1 MGNIHVLDDHL
12 TNQIAAGEV
21 VERPASI
28 VKELV
33 ENAIDAKATR
43 VQVLIEEGGISYIQV
58 SDNGLGMDREDAV
71 LAFSRHATSKIK
83 RERDLFSI
91 QTLGFRG
98 EALPSIA
105 SVARVELVTTRD
117 PSQLATKVKISGG
130 EIESVEETSRSK
142 GTDVMVRDLFYN
154 TPARLKYLK
163 TVNTEVSHVADILGR
178 LAFAHPDISFT
189 LTHNRRK
196 LFQTAGDGKLKHVL
210 LSIYGKQVA
219 GQAISI
225 EGSDMDFRIHGWIT
239 KPEVTRS
246 NRSYLTIILNGR
258 YVRSL
263 PITQAILRAYGTLL
277 PTGRY
282 PVGVLH
288 LEMDAQLLDVNVHP
302 SKLEVRL
309 SKEKECCRL
318 VEETVRQALQKER
331 LVATP
336 KMEETAKKPVFKQE
350 AFQWNKAESPSENK
364 YPSATPDPLWQLR
377 ERPVVFDKSEEE
389 NKTGPADSVASRE
402 TSPSQMVPTK
412 ESEYQSALS
421 SWSEQKSSREE
432 QKMQPRPPSVP
443 TQEKEEEKPES
454 NGEDRLPPMTPLA
467 QVHGT
472 YIVAQT
478 EDGFFLLDQH
488 AAHERIYYEIYSKK
502 LGEENHHQ
510 YSLLIPLTIEC
521 TPSEAEILNMRLDYL
536 KQWGLEMEPFGGTTF
551 VIRAYPAWFPKEDTN
566 QLIHEIIDWLK
577 ENGKVDT
584 AQLRDATAKM
594 MSCKAAIKA
603 NRYLRKD
610 EMEELLNQLNCC
622 ENPFTCPHG
631 RPIFVHFSTYE
642 LEKMFKR
649 VM

>member
-33 ENAIDAKATR
+33 ENAIDAQATR
-43 VQVLIEEGGISYIQV
+43 VEVMIEEGGISYIQV

-105 SVARVELVTTRD
+105 SVARVELVTTPD

-130 EIESVEETSRSK
+130 EIEAVEDTSRSK
-142 GTDVMVRDLFYN
+142 GTDVIVRDLFYN

-178 LAFAHPDISFT
+178 LAFAHPDLSFS
-189 LTHNRRK
+189 LTHNGRK

-219 GQAISI
+219 GQAVPI
-225 EGSDMDFRIHGWIT
+225 EGRDMDFKIHGWIT

-246 NRSYLTIILNGR
+246 NRSYLTVILNGR

-263 PITQAILRAYGTLL
+263 PVTQAVLRAYGTLL

-318 VEETVRQALQKER
+318 VEETIRQALQKER

-336 KMEETAKKPVFKQE
+336 KVADTAKKTLFKQE
-350 AFQWNKAESPSENK
+350 ALQWNQTSSPAENQ
-364 YPSATPDPLWQLR
+364 YPSGTPAPFWQVREQPAASDKRQKKSQGRPTDPI
-377 ERPVVFDKSEEE
+377 
-389 NKTGPADSVASRE
+389 ASKE
-402 TSPSQMVPTK
+402 QFPSQKVPETK
-412 ESEYQSALS
+412 EPEYQSALS
-421 SWSEQKSSREE
+421 SWSEQKPPEEE
-432 QKMQPRPPSVP
+432 QEIKPDPA
-443 TQEKEEEKPES
+443 QETEEEVTES
-454 NGEDRLPPMTPLA
+454 NEEDRLPPMTPLA

-488 AAHERIYYEIYSKK
+488 AAHERIYYEIFSEK

-521 TPSEAEILNMRLDYL
+521 TPAEAEILNMRLDYL
-536 KQWGLEMEPFGGTTF
+536 NQWGLEMEPFGGTTF
-551 VIRAYPAWFPKEDTN
+551 VIRAYPAWFPKEDTL
-566 QLIHEIIDWLK
+566 QLIHEIIEWLK

-610 EMEELLNQLNCC
+610 EMEELLNQLNRC